1 MLQWHED
8 VCSPTVS
15 QKKKE
20 KEKKSNNKNNKNQLL
35 MPTTEWAETV
45 CSRPSQILA

>member
-1 MLQWHED
+1 MKMYVHQQSAE
-8 VCSPTVS
+8 
-15 QKKKE
+15 KKE
-20 KEKKSNNKNNKNQLL
+20 KEKKSNNKNNKNLSL

>member
-1 MLQWHED
+1 MKMYVHQQ
-8 VCSPTVS
+8 SA
-15 QKKKE
+15 KKKE
-20 KEKKSNNKNNKNQLL
+20 KEKKSNNKNNKNLSL

>member
-1 MLQWHED
+1 MKMYVHQQSAE
-8 VCSPTVS
+8 
-15 QKKKE
+15 KKE
-20 KEKKSNNKNNKNQLL
+20 KEKKSHHKTNKNLSL